1 MEDCGFHHS
10 TLFPRFS
17 SCSITE
23 QHFPQWPFNEM
34 VSGHRQKS
42 CRKQGKEA
50 QSHWH
55 IGSSVVPP
63 SPGCHHVHPLETQ
76 NHRDTLIVFISRK
89 THVSH
94 WGIMCFFCIGALNI
108 LWWYI
113 YNIYICLKPPANFSQ
128 SQTRLV
134 AAPKT
139 AEFWWDLS
147 SHRSMG
153 TALLHRTGWY
163 RLCWPSSQE
172 WAIDIVQG
180 REHATSISTKPCR
193 IWYFHDITCLPMP

>member
-113 YNIYICLKPPANFSQ
+113 YIYIYVWNHQPILANRKHASLQ
-128 SQTRLV
+128 LQKR
-134 AAPKT
+134 
-139 AEFWWDLS
+139 LS
-147 SHRSMG
+147 SDEISLPTAPWALHCYTGQDG
-153 TALLHRTGWY
+153 TGYAGQAAKSE
-163 RLCWPSSQE
+163 PS
-172 WAIDIVQG
+172 
-180 REHATSISTKPCR
+180 T
-193 IWYFHDITCLPMP
+193 